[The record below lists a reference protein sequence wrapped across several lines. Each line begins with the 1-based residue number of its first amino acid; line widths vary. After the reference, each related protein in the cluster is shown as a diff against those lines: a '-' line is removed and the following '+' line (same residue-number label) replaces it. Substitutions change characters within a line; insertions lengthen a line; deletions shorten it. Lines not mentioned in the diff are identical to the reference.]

1 MVKQLQ
7 LLNALSPMDVIVAKK
22 RKGLGRIL
30 DHYIIYLGNN
40 EFIGNLEKG
49 VKFLSVSELQTLLM
63 DYEPVKIRKFNGN
76 SSEVFY
82 ARQRALS
89 KLGSIYSLLGFNCE
103 HFANWVQYG
112 KETSKQVQNVAFI
125 GFGLLA
131 LNLIFR
137 GNGNR

>member
-49 VKFLSVSELQTLLM
+49 VKFLSISELQTLLM
-63 DYEPVKIRKFNGN
+63 DYEPVKIRRFNGN

-89 KLGSIYSLLGFNCE
+89 KLGNRYSLLGFNCE

-112 KETSKQVQNVAFI
+112 KESSKQVQNAAFI
-125 GFGLLA
+125 GFGLLT